1 MRYALRVGWLILVP
15 ALGIAHGPGRPAA
28 TGHGAAAPTRAAPQ
42 FAGMWRLVSRVRRLA
57 DGTTRPHPLSAAYLV
72 YVDSTRMCYV
82 AMDPHRPRWG
92 SESAPTPAE
101 AVTTLAGLY
110 AYCGTVEVHRAEGF
124 VVHHVEI
131 DKVPNLV
138 GRALTRWFTFETPDR
153 LRLRVDAAELSPPV
167 VADELLWERV
177 LR

>member
-1 MRYALRVGWLILVP
+1 MRYGLLVRSSLL
-15 ALGIAHGPGRPAA
+15 ATLLGASSESGRPADYGRGTAPPHVA
-28 TGHGAAAPTRAAPQ
+28 TE
-42 FAGMWRLVSRVRRLA
+42 FAGMWRLVARTQRLA

-82 AMDPHRPRWG
+82 AMDPQRPKWA
-92 SESAPTPAE
+92 SERGPTPAE

-110 AYCGTVEVHRAEGF
+110 AYCGTVEVHRAEGY

-131 DKVPNLV
+131 DKVPNVV
-138 GRALTRWFTFETPDR
+138 GRALKRRFTFETPDR
-153 LRLRVDAAELSPPV
+153 LRLRVDSAELSPPV

-177 LR
+177 PR